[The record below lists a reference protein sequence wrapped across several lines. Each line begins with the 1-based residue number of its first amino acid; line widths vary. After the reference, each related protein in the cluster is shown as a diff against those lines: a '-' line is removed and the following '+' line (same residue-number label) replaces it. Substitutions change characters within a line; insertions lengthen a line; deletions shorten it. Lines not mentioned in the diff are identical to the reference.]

1 MMKKYACTIE
11 EKETGLLVGFDDVY
25 FDYYYTEA
33 SAIKSAK
40 EYIIDY
46 LISNEYKGKTV
57 DDFDII
63 VREVIE

>member
-1 MMKKYACTIE
+1 MIKKYACTIE

-33 SAIKSAK
+33 SAIKAAK
-40 EYIIDY
+40 EYITDH
-46 LISNEYKGKTV
+46 LIPNEYKGKKL